1 MATIRDLRKQL
12 GLSVPALA
20 YKAGVS
26 STHIVLWERYGLP
39 PRSRA
44 TLEKI
49 ARVLGVEP
57 DELLRET
64 ESAQGVAGV
73 DG

>member
-1 MATIRDLRKQL
+1 MAKIMELRKRL
-12 GLSVPALA
+12 GLSIDALA

-26 STHIVLWERYGLP
+26 PNRIVLWEKYGLP

-49 ARVLGVEP
+49 ARVLGGEP
-57 DELLRET
+57 EELLQEP
-64 ESAQGVAGV
+64 ESEKEVSEA
-73 DG
+73 

>member
-1 MATIRDLRKQL
+1 VD
-12 GLSVPALA
+12 ALA
-20 YKAGVS
+20 HKAGVS
-26 STHIVLWERYGLP
+26 TRHIVLWEKYGLP

-57 DELLRET
+57 DALLEDAENT
-64 ESAQGVAGV
+64 KEVSDA
-73 DG
+73 